1 MSEKI
6 KNTARA
12 LAVRSVTALENWKY
26 LHFLVCRDARIA
38 AACSQIELTE
48 EEKGWMHFPSDIYQ
62 FRLYKKVW
70 GKLQYGYI
78 SDAYYQLKILPKLHK
93 MDYILNRE
101 RHDGNLFLDK
111 NYFDLLLTHLKTP
124 ETILRNV
131 EDSFLDAAYMPV
143 ADADALLAPYEEL
156 VFKKSLASCKGE
168 GVRLVKRADYRKVMQ
183 EFQENYVVQVRIR
196 QSESFAVWNA
206 SSVNHVRITTLNWKG
221 VIYVLGGIFQIGA
234 PGSFLDHVPSENG
247 EHRWIIG
254 IREDGTLSDRVL
266 EPDLVEIYSDFRGK
280 KVNGRIDRYQEMI
293 DLVKKEHQHFPHHK
307 IIGWDLTLDDKNDII
322 CIEYNAFTPGIIK
335 QQYLLG
341 PVFAQRSVRGVPL
354 LQEIMGE

>member
-1 MSEKI
+1 MSGKI

-12 LAVRSVTALENWKY
+12 LAVRGLTALENRRV
-26 LHFLVCRDARIA
+26 LRSLVRRDARIA
-38 AACSQIELTE
+38 AACPQIELTE
-48 EEKGWMHFPSDIYQ
+48 EEKGWMRFPSDIYQ

-70 GKLQYGYI
+70 GKLQYGFI
-78 SDAYYQLKILPKLHK
+78 SDAFYQLRILPKLHR

-111 NYFDLLLTHLKTP
+111 NYFDLFLMHLKTP
-124 ETILRNV
+124 ETVLRNV
-131 EDSFLDAAYMPV
+131 EGSFLDAAYMPV

-156 VFKKSLASCKGE
+156 VFKKSLASCHGA
-168 GVRLVKRADYRKVMQ
+168 GVRLVKRADYRKVMR
-183 EFQENYVVQVRIR
+183 EFQEDYIVQVRIR

-247 EHRWIIG
+247 EHRWMIG

-266 EPDLVEIYSDFRGK
+266 EPDLVEIYSDFRGE
-280 KVNGRIDRYQEMI
+280 KVNGRIDRYQEMT
-293 DLVKKEHQHFPHHK
+293 DLVKKEHQRFPHHK

-335 QQYLLG
+335 QQYVLG
-341 PVFAQRSVRGVPL
+341 PVFAQKSVRGVPL